1 MKTIFVEARLKARV
15 ELPAN
20 AVKELPAKI
29 ALFATVQFID
39 SIGAIKKQ
47 IEGAGKKVLLLKPKH
62 SKYEG
67 QLLGCGIEKFSGR
80 FDAFLY
86 VGDGNF
92 HPMALMLKN
101 DKPVFTFNPYTG
113 QFRQMDGSEAKRIQG
128 RVKAALAKF
137 HSADNVGVI
146 LSTKPG
152 QARWKEAFG
161 LEKKFPDKKFYYIVF
176 DTIDFSQMENFSF
189 CEVFVNTACP
199 RIGYDDALRMEKKII
214 NIEDL

>member
-1 MKTIFVEARLKARV
+1 MKTIFVEARSKEKV
-15 ELPAN
+15 GLPAS
-20 AVKELPAKI
+20 AIKELPAKI
-29 ALFATVQFID
+29 AVFTTVQFID
-39 SIGAIKKQ
+39 SVGAIKKQ
-47 IEGAGKKVLLLKPKH
+47 LEGAGKTVLLLKPKH

-67 QLLGCGIEKFSGR
+67 QLLGCGIEKFSGK

-86 VGDGNF
+86 VGDGAF

-101 DKPVFTFNPYTG
+101 SKPVFAFNPYT
-113 QFRQMDGSEAKRIQG
+113 RQLRQIDDGEAKKIQG

-137 HSADNVGVI
+137 HSADNVGVL

-152 QARWKEAFG
+152 QARWKEAFL

-176 DTIDFSQMENFSF
+176 DTIDFSQLENFSF

-199 RIGYDDALRMEKKII
+199 RIGYDGAVRIEKKII
-214 NIEDL
+214 NIEDI